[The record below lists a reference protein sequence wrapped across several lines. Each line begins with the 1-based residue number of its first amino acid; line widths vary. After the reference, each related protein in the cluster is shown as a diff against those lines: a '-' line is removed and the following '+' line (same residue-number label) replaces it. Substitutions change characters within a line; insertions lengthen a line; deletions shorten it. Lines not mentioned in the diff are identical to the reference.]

1 MCKKCTPKNLWG
13 PYIGETERRFCDR
26 VQEHRSY
33 IYAALSG
40 KAIDQPTGV
49 HFSQKG
55 HDARDMLAVA
65 IEEVIPKNDIRIL
78 EQREKYWIMK
88 YEAVEFGANSR
99 F

>member
-1 MCKKCTPKNLWG
+1 MTS
-13 PYIGETERRFCDR
+13 RRFCDR
-26 VQEHRSY
+26 VQEQRSY

-40 KAIDQPTGV
+40 KTIEQPTGV
-49 HFSQKG
+49 HLSQNG

-78 EQREKYWIMK
+78 EQREYWIMK
-88 YEAVEFGANSR
+88 YEAVEFGANSI